1 MYIYM
6 YMPFFGF
13 PSHLCHHRALS
24 RSPCAIQYLLISY
37 LFYVCVSSVA
47 QSCLNLFR
55 PHGLQLTRL
64 LCPWNSPGKNTG
76 VGCRFLLQ
84 GIFLTQGSNSKLL
97 HCRRIS
103 YHWVIGEALASR
115 ISHWNWHYTV
125 SGRWILNTSLC
136 PSSNP
141 TTQLMAN
148 LALFSSISF
157 LFHSTWKQ
165 IPAKIYFD
173 LGKFHL

>member
-1 MYIYM
+1 M
-6 YMPFFGF
+6 
-13 PSHLCHHRALS
+13 
-24 RSPCAIQYLLISY
+24 
-37 LFYVCVSSVA
+37 
-47 QSCLNLFR
+47 
-55 PHGLQLTRL
+55 L
-64 LCPWNSPGKNTG
+64 LCPWNFPGQNTG

-84 GIFLTQGSNSKLL
+84 GIFLTQGSNSQLL

-148 LALFSSISF
+148 LALFSSISYP
-157 LFHSTWKQ
+157 FHGTWKQ
-165 IPAKIYFD
+165 IPAKISVHPTASQRYAQESGMHHLSIAF
-173 LGKFHL
+173 LQNKNKLCMIKELTKATYNGKRWGPL